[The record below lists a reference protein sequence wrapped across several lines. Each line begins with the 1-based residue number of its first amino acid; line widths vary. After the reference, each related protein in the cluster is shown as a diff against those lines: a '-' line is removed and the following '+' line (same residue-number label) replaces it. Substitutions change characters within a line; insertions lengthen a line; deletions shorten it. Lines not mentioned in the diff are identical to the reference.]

1 MVTGVGGGSRWKK
14 KVKENRRYKLPVV
27 KQISF
32 EDIMYSLEKTVDS
45 TVITLHSDR
54 WALDSWRSHCKI

>member
-14 KVKENRRYKLPVV
+14 QVKENRRYKLPVI

-32 EDIMYSLEKTVDS
+32 RDIMYSLGKTVNS
-45 TVITLHSDR
+45 TIITLHSDR
-54 WALDSWRSHCKI
+54 WALDSW